1 METGKMERIFTV
13 EEVAEYLKVRPK
25 VIVALIRRGK
35 LKAKEIARQV
45 WRVKEADLQEY
56 IQEGGEK

>member
-1 METGKMERIFTV
+1 METGQMERIFTV

-25 VIVALIRRGK
+25 VIVALIRHGK